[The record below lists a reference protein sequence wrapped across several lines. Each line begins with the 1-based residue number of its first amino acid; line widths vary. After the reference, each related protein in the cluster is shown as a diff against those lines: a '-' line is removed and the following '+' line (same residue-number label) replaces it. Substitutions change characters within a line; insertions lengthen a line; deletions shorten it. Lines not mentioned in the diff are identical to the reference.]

1 MARDPYRYFR
11 VEARELLEQLG
22 RGALELDKGSAA
34 PDVIARM
41 MRSAHTLKG
50 AARVV
55 KQREIAD
62 HAHAIED
69 ALAPFREKGNTASRE
84 GIDAA
89 LKALDGITL
98 GVAGLAPQPRSE
110 RVAGVDSGST
120 DHGFPSVENGSLE
133 PVRTNFDEMDV
144 LLDGLTE
151 ANVQLAVLRRG
162 IAPLQSSRRLAQ
174 LLEEQLAAPR
184 GGRSNFSSPKLAAMI
199 AELRSLVDSA
209 QRSVSDGVEQMDR
222 ELNQA
227 REAAER
233 LRLLPASF
241 MFVSL
246 ERAARDAARAL
257 GKRIAFVT
265 SGGEVRLD
273 VQVFDAIQSAL
284 VQAVRNAV
292 AHGIESEVEREA
304 AGKPAEGRV
313 SIDVHRHGHRAV
325 IVCRDDGQGVD
336 LDAVRRAMERKGLPS
351 TDAATLSN
359 EELLRVLLRGGITT
373 SGAVTQLAG
382 RGIGLDII
390 REAASR
396 FRGEVSIRTDKGR
409 GTTLEIIVPISLAVV
424 DALIV
429 ESAGRVMAIPMDAVK
444 RTLRVAIGDLAR
456 SAQGASIEY
465 EGKVIP
471 FAPLERTLQRG
482 TQTRGGARSWSAV
495 VIAGANAL
503 VAVGIDRL
511 YGTQNLVVRPL
522 PDFTPSDPIVAG
534 VSLNAEGHPQ
544 LVLDP
549 EALVEHVRRVGPVA
563 ATASPPGAP
572 ILVIDD
578 SLTTRMLEQ
587 SILESA
593 GYEVELAISGEEA
606 LEQARKRRYALFLVD
621 VEMPG
626 MDGFTFIER
635 TQADPVL
642 REIPA
647 ILVTSRASPEDR
659 RRGQSAGAKAYI
671 VKGEFDQTE
680 LLEKIRL
687 LLGAQ

>member
-11 VEARELLEQLG
+11 VEARELLDQLG
-22 RGALELDKGSAA
+22 KGALELDKGTASAEL
-34 PDVIARM
+34 IALMLRLT
-41 MRSAHTLKG
+41 HTLKG

-62 HAHAIED
+62 HAHEIED
-69 ALAPFREKGNTASRE
+69 ALAPFREAGNAVSRGAIE
-84 GIDAA
+84 AT

-98 GVAGLAPQPRSE
+98 RMAALVPQSQSE
-110 RVAGVDSGST
+110 SVTDGDSGSAVPAL
-120 DHGFPSVENGSLE
+120 PSVQNGSFE
-133 PVRTNFDEMDV
+133 AVRTNIDDMDM
-144 LLDGLTE
+144 LLEGLTE
-151 ANVQLAVLRRG
+151 ASVRLAALRRG
-162 IAPLQSSRRLAQ
+162 TAPLQRGHRLAQ

-184 GGRSNFSSPKLAAMI
+184 ADRFSSTSPKLPSII
-199 AELRSLVDSA
+199 AELRSLIENV
-209 QRSVSDGVEQMDR
+209 QRSFSDGVEQVDR
-222 ELNQA
+222 ELAQV
-227 REAAER
+227 RETAER

-246 ERAARDAARAL
+246 ERAARDAAQGL

-265 SGGEVRLD
+265 NGGEVRLD
-273 VQVFDAIQSAL
+273 AQVFGAVQSAL

-292 AHGIESEVEREA
+292 AHGIEPEAEREA
-304 AGKPAEGRV
+304 AGKPAQGQVLIEVR
-313 SIDVHRHGHRAV
+313 RRGHRAV
-325 IVCRDDGQGVD
+325 FVCRDDGRGVD
-336 LDAVRRAMERKGLPS
+336 LDAVRRAMERKGL
-351 TDAATLSN
+351 LSADVTKLGT
-359 EELLRVLLRGGITT
+359 EELLRLLIGGGIST
-373 SGAVTQLAG
+373 SSAVTQLAG
-382 RGIGLDII
+382 RGIGLDVV

-396 FRGEVSIRTDKGR
+396 LRGDVSIRTDKGL
-409 GTTLEIIVPISLAVV
+409 GTTLEIVVPVSLAAV

-429 ESAGRVMAIPMDAVK
+429 ETGGRVVAIPLDAVK
-444 RTLRVAIGDLAR
+444 RTLRVAIDDLVQ
-456 SAQGASIEY
+456 SAPGASIMF

-471 FAPLERTLQRG
+471 FAPLERTLRRA
-482 TQTRGGARSWSAV
+482 TQTKDGARSWSAV
-495 VIAGANAL
+495 VIQGANAL
-503 VAVGIDRL
+503 AAIGVERL
-511 YGTQNLVVRPL
+511 RGTQNLVLRPL

-534 VSLNAEGHPQ
+534 ASLDAEGHPQ

-549 EALVEHVRRVGPVA
+549 DGLVEHVCRVGPA
-563 ATASPPGAP
+563 SATTPSPRAP

-593 GYEVELAISGEEA
+593 GYEVDLATSGEEA
-606 LEQARKRRYALFLVD
+606 LELARRRRYALFLVD

-635 TQADPVL
+635 TQGDPVL

-647 ILVTSRASPEDR
+647 VLVTSRASPEDR
-659 RRGQSAGAKAYI
+659 QRGQSAGARAYI

-687 LLGAQ
+687 LVGTQ